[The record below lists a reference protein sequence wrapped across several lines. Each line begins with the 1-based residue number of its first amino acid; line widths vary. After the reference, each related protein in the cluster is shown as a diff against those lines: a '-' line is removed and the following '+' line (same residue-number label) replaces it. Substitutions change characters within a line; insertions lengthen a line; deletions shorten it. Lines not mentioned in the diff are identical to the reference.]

1 MGKPKPSAVSSGSE
15 DEDVGR
21 ASLTQGVSS
30 SDIVLGGGPQNVGRL
45 ARLSQKY
52 NQKSPPNTPAMPPT
66 GPEADNEQEQEM
78 LSYIAPPE
86 IDEEQMSRDR
96 TKTKEDIATASQ
108 YCHDVPGLMDPNKC
122 RALKVSPDESRV
134 SFGTPPRSSACSL
147 AN

>member
-1 MGKPKPSAVSSGSE
+1 MVKPKPSAVSSGSE

-30 SDIVLGGGPQNVGRL
+30 SDVVLGGGPQNVGRL

-66 GPEADNEQEQEM
+66 GPEADNEQEQERP
-78 LSYIAPPE
+78 SYSAPPE
-86 IDEEQMSRDR
+86 ISEAYMSRDR
-96 TKTKEDIATASQ
+96 TKTKEDIATESQ
-108 YCHDVPGLMDPNKC
+108 YCHDVPGLKDPNRC